1 MPATRKVRWS
11 ARDNVNYM
19 QAGVLASLGYAADN
33 GQQLLRNFYQKGV
46 NNIERGRRAKPHAF
60 VIPGFEQQRDPRR
73 TAYLV
78 NQLQRQGIEVQ
89 QRVTGDF
96 VVRLDQPYR
105 NHAVS
110 LLTRQNFPS
119 NAPNPPYDDIAWTLG
134 YMYGVDVKAVDDSA
148 VFKWSGLELL
158 SDTAAYT
165 GSVASEAGTTWLIKY
180 TAQAE
185 VLPALYWLR
194 DHAKGVKVYALPE
207 QVVEAGDTV
216 PAGSL
221 VLEGVSPATAGEAA
235 AKFGLNFQS
244 RARTPAGE
252 RPLLLPRIAVYHT
265 WYNTQDEGWVRYT
278 FDQLGIPYTSIH
290 KDDARR
296 GRLRERFD
304 VIVFPSAGG
313 GPEALIHEHDA
324 KFGPMPYTR
333 TSEYPSHGTPS
344 ATNDMTGGM
353 GYQGL
358 AELQRFV
365 REGGVLITM
374 KESTRLMESGFVRE
388 LDVLSAPTLFHP
400 GSVVK
405 AKLRRPDHP
414 ITFGYPD
421 TLHVF
426 RGNSPLFAVQK
437 RDRDLMLIQYGTK
450 PLKDEQPAKD
460 EDDMLGIPRAE
471 VQPQPAAASPA
482 SAPAKEQYVLSGM
495 VRNEDQI
502 VGQGAV
508 FDVPLGK
515 GHVIAFTFNPLH
527 RWLNHHEFPLVFNA
541 LMHWNALPVRR

>member
-1 MPATRKVRWS
+1 
-11 ARDNVNYM
+11 
-19 QAGVLASLGYAADN
+19 
-33 GQQLLRNFYQKGV
+33 
-46 NNIERGRRAKPHAF
+46 
-60 VIPGFEQQRDPRR
+60 
-73 TAYLV
+73 
-78 NQLQRQGIEVQ
+78 
-89 QRVTGDF
+89 
-96 VVRLDQPYR
+96 
-105 NHAVS
+105 
-110 LLTRQNFPS
+110 
-119 NAPNPPYDDIAWTLG
+119 
-134 YMYGVDVKAVDDSA
+134 
-148 VFKWSGLELL
+148 
-158 SDTAAYT
+158 
-165 GSVASEAGTTWLIKY
+165 
-180 TAQAE
+180 
-185 VLPALYWLR
+185 
-194 DHAKGVKVYALPE
+194 
-207 QVVEAGDTV
+207 
-216 PAGSL
+216 
-221 VLEGVSPATAGEAA
+221 
-235 AKFGLNFQS
+235 
-244 RARTPAGE
+244 
-252 RPLLLPRIAVYHT
+252 
-265 WYNTQDEGWVRYT
+265 
-278 FDQLGIPYTSIH
+278 
-290 KDDARR
+290 
-296 GRLRERFD
+296 
-304 VIVFPSAGG
+304 
-313 GPEALIHEHDA
+313 
-324 KFGPMPYTR
+324 
-333 TSEYPSHGTPS
+333 
-344 ATNDMTGGM
+344 MTGGM